1 MQIYWGAW
9 GGSWGMSWLGSW
21 GASWGEDAVE
31 EHPDRY
37 GGGTHRR
44 PVVDDAQLHRDHW
57 EYMDRLRERQARATS
72 DQEPAAAAVPARQA
86 IKPAKAPLVARDAR
100 AMRGT
105 VEPHEKPPDLAGILG
120 NPLMLAALAVAIDEA
135 DD

>member
-31 EHPDRY
+31 EYPDRY
-37 GGGTHRR
+37 GGGGRRR

-57 EYMDRLRERQARATS
+57 EYMDSLRERQARAAS
-72 DQEPAAAAVPARQA
+72 NQAAAEVSARRA
-86 IKPAKAPLVARDAR
+86 IEPAKAPAVALDAR

-105 VEPHEKPPDLAGILG
+105 VEFHEKPPDLAGILG